1 MAALVLV
8 EQMKTIW
15 SPNPEADPRLLE
27 PKQKFQY
34 LAHKYQNLK
43 NQLIQLLRNPV

>member
-34 LAHKYQNLK
+34 LAHKYQKLK
-43 NQLIQLLRNPV
+43 KSINTIA